1 MSLLMVLM
9 GMGQVQRSSS
19 PWIFGIG
26 VVRDDSDDRARL
38 CFIHISC
45 DSLAFGCSLLLPPPK
60 FGAFGFWDLTPP
72 TLIGTI

>member
-19 PWIFGIG
+19 PWIFWIG

-38 CFIHISC
+38 LIRGASHPSKVG
-45 DSLAFGCSLLLPPPK
+45 SSGYLLDPMQ
-60 FGAFGFWDLTPP
+60 
-72 TLIGTI
+72 TIAQNKKGDCE